1 MSPVSKTTTTSP
13 TQLVER
19 KFAKTLLDYYNAE
32 KNPECPLQSI
42 YYALLYWVYEM
53 KGQYEETDGD
63 ELEDENEDEDEED
76 LFDPK
81 YRYN

>member
-1 MSPVSKTTTTSP
+1 
-13 TQLVER
+13 
-19 KFAKTLLDYYNAE
+19 
-32 KNPECPLQSI
+32 
-42 YYALLYWVYEM
+42 M